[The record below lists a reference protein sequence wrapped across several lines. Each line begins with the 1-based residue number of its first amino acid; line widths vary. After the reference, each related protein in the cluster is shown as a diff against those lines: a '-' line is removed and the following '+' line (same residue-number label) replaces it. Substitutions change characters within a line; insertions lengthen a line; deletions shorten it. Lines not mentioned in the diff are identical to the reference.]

1 MPNYDFRCPAGH
13 VHELTCRIAD
23 KPPLTKCQTCG
34 EEAHHV
40 FLVAPAMPTTIVVD
54 YPGSKK
60 HKAGYQHT
68 HGDRGGTKIQTG
80 YGGKITRSEVPK
92 GSPDGAIWKNPL
104 A

>member
-1 MPNYDFRCPAGH
+1 MPVYDYLCPNDHA
-13 VHELTCRIAD
+13 HEHSCKIVERVDTREC
-23 KPPLTKCQTCG
+23 PECG
-34 EEAHHV
+34 EIAK
-40 FLVAPAMPTTIVVD
+40 FQFGAPAIVTHIVVD

-68 HGDRGGTKIQTG
+68 HGDRRGTKIQTG
-80 YGGKITRSEVPK
+80 YGGKITPSDEPK